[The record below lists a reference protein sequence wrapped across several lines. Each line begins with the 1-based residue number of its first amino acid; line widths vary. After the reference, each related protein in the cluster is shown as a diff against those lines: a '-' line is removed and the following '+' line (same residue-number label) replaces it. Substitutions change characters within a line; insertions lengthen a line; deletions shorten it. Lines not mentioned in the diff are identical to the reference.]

1 MIDFRMNHGTS
12 QLKDI
17 LRHSGDTL
25 DSKEFENRVLSQRN
39 QNIADNTTSINT
51 ISPVEDN
58 EEEIVE
64 TSNFNMLT
72 QIYKRTNSD
81 NNDDSF
87 EKENNSISLKE
98 NNS

>member
-1 MIDFRMNHGTS
+1 
-12 QLKDI
+12 
-17 LRHSGDTL
+17 
-25 DSKEFENRVLSQRN
+25 
-39 QNIADNTTSINT
+39 
-51 ISPVEDN
+51 VEDN

-72 QIYKRTNSD
+72 QTYKRTNSD